1 MSAAPTSAA
10 HRARLELGSRLREVR
25 RRAGL
30 TGRALAA
37 ATGWH
42 STRVS
47 KIENGVQVPTEAD
60 IRDWCRACDAD
71 DLVAELL
78 ATAGA
83 VDTAYV
89 EFHRQARTGLRRLT
103 GAHTT
108 ARYEQTRLFRVYE
121 HHHIPVL
128 LQTAEYATAVLSFWQ
143 EFLETPN
150 DIEAAVAARMAR
162 QQVIYRSGRR
172 FAVLLEEQA
181 LRTLLG
187 TVETQIG
194 QLDRLLAVM
203 SLPSVTLGIIPL
215 TVKRRPVAS
224 TGFWIFDETAVAL
237 ETPTAGIEVTRPQ
250 ELKLYLRMFNLLAT
264 AAVYGQAARTLIG
277 RALEDL
283 QPRVPHHRSRQ
294 RT

>member
-1 MSAAPTSAA
+1 VSVAVTSAA
-10 HRARLELGSRLREVR
+10 RRARLELGSRLREVR

-42 STRVS
+42 FTRVS

-60 IRDWCRACDAD
+60 IRDWCRVCDAD
-71 DLVAELL
+71 ELVGELL
-78 ATAGA
+78 ATAGS

-89 EFHRQARTGLRRLT
+89 ELHRQARTGLRRLT

-108 ARYEQTRLFRVYE
+108 ARYEQTKLFRIYE
-121 HHHIPVL
+121 HHLIPVL

-150 DIEAAVAARMAR
+150 DVEAAVAARMAR
-162 QQVIYRSGRR
+162 QQVLYHGGRR

-181 LRTLLG
+181 LRTLVGPL
-187 TVETQIG
+187 EIQIG
-194 QLDRLLAVM
+194 RLDRLLAVM
-203 SLPSVTLGIIPL
+203 SLPSVSLGIVPL
-215 TVKRRPVAS
+215 MAQRRPVAS

-237 ETPTAGIEVTRPQ
+237 ETPTASIEVTRPQ
-250 ELKLYLRMFNLLAT
+250 ELKLYLRMFDLLAA
-264 AAVYGQAARTLIG
+264 AAVYGQAARTLMG

-283 QPRVPHHRSRQ
+283 QPRVPDNRSRQ